1 MRSVTIFERS
11 AWRFWGT
18 CAREA
23 ALLIL
28 SLHLFEIPNTY
39 LRPSNHS
46 LFVSWLQTRCCS
58 LNGRLRWCISVALDI
73 SFRSIAT
80 LLRLRGSVVEALLE
94 VGDDVINM
102 LRAYRDSNQ
111 VFGDTAGETFFFAQL
126 LVGGRPTPKSVLVV
140 NQTRS
145 RDHAHHG

>member
-1 MRSVTIFERS
+1 
-11 AWRFWGT
+11 
-18 CAREA
+18 
-23 ALLIL
+23 
-28 SLHLFEIPNTY
+28 
-39 LRPSNHS
+39 
-46 LFVSWLQTRCCS
+46 
-58 LNGRLRWCISVALDI
+58 
-73 SFRSIAT
+73 
-80 LLRLRGSVVEALLE
+80 
-94 VGDDVINM
+94 M